1 MNKQTIIRMLSVTY
15 CKTYPFQEGK
25 NDEICPSHLSQRIK
39 KTKSQRMD
47 QEFSRILGPSELF
60 WAFNHLSRP

>member
-1 MNKQTIIRMLSVTY
+1 
-15 CKTYPFQEGK
+15 
-25 NDEICPSHLSQRIK
+25 
-39 KTKSQRMD
+39 MD